1 MTHEARLVLFTSAI
15 RRARAVLAR
24 HFEPGGL
31 SAADVI
37 NRLLPILEDE
47 QLRKAMKHEHRSE

>member
-1 MTHEARLVLFTSAI
+1 MTPEARLVLFRSAI

-37 NRLLPILEDE
+37 NRLLPILEDG
-47 QLRKAMKHEHRSE
+47 QLVKAMKDDRSE